1 MRVSSLQILSGA
13 AIEREILKVGQDA
26 RITDVYPMQHVLD
39 RYTAYPRFRAIL
51 MGAFAGLALLLAV
64 VGLYGV
70 LSQLVVQRTQEIGIR
85 MALGAQARDVL
96 RLFLKQG
103 MLLAA
108 IGAGLGLA
116 RRPMVSASST
126 KSAIRCPARGS
137 GTLGG
142 VSLML
147 MLAALVATYIPAR
160 RATQVNPID
169 SLRSE

>member
-1 MRVSSLQILSGA
+1 
-13 AIEREILKVGQDA
+13 
-26 RITDVYPMQHVLD
+26 MQHVLD

-85 MALGAQARDVL
+85 MALGAQGRDVL
-96 RLFLKQG
+96 RLIVKQG
-103 MLLAA
+103 MLLAG
-108 IGAGLGLA
+108 IGAGLGLLA
-116 RRPMVSASST
+116 ALWLVHLLRSLLYGVRPADPV
-126 KSAIRCPARGS
+126 
-137 GTLGG
+137 TLGG

-147 MLAALVATYIPAR
+147 ILAALVATYIPAR
-160 RATQVNPID
+160 RATRVNPID